1 MHRLQHTVC
10 NIVPFSSGSAIR
22 FEFVPYLYSLWFVHL
37 GIYVYLPI
45 LCSRVLCLS
54 VSSCTSM
61 GCLSACCNLRRFE
74 CNNYNVYVQ
83 ECGSA
88 ETKCCVFDNNVR
100 VSKLGS

>member
-10 NIVPFSSGSAIR
+10 NIVPLSCGSVIR
-22 FEFVPYLYSLWFVHL
+22 FEFVHL

-45 LCSRVLCLS
+45 LCSRVLCL
-54 VSSCTSM
+54 SM

-88 ETKCCVFDNNVR
+88 ETKCCVYDNNVR